1 MADKKE
7 NLNRKKISGV
17 IAEDRPQPHNL
28 EAEKA
33 VIAAMLR
40 EPHPCVDI
48 AIELLHNEEVF
59 YSHIHREIFK
69 TVTEIYNNTEMSVDL
84 ISIAHQLAKNGKLED
99 IGGEVFLAELYGS
112 ISTTVNIET
121 WCGIVHEFSILR
133 NMINVCSESLL
144 KCYDVE
150 SDVKEGPG
158 QRLLEHHIGFTER
171 LHTDP

>member
-7 NLNRKKISGV
+7 NLNRKKISGA

-84 ISIAHQLAKNGKLED
+84 ISIAHQLAKTANSK
-99 IGGEVFLAELYGS
+99 
-112 ISTTVNIET
+112 ISGAKFSWPSSTVRFRPPSTSKPGAALCMNFRS
-121 WCGIVHEFSILR
+121 CG
-133 NMINVCSESLL
+133 
-144 KCYDVE
+144 
-150 SDVKEGPG
+150 
-158 QRLLEHHIGFTER
+158 T
-171 LHTDP
+171 